1 VPNLTVS
8 LPEDLRRRMRAH
20 PEVRWSDVVRRA
32 IEEYLDR
39 LEFVEEEPMAALAER
54 MRELE
59 GYDPETD
66 KPTASERDVAD
77 ELERARVEGLEEL
90 ER

>member
-1 VPNLTVS
+1 MPNLTVS

-20 PEVRWSDVVRRA
+20 PEIRWSEVVRRA

-39 LEFVEEEPMAALAER
+39 LELVEEEPIVSLADR
-54 MRELE
+54 VRELE
-59 GYDPETD
+59 GYDPEAD
-66 KPTASERDVAD
+66 KPTAGERDVAD
-77 ELERARVEGLEEL
+77 DLERARVNRLEEL

>member
-8 LPEDLRRRMRAH
+8 LPEDLRRRMKTH
-20 PEVRWSDVVRRA
+20 PEIRWSEVVRRA

-39 LEFVEEEPMAALAER
+39 LESVEEEPVAALAER

-59 GYDPETD
+59 DYSPETD
-66 KPTASERDVAD
+66 RPAAGERDVAD
-77 ELERARVEGLEEL
+77 ELERARVKSLEEL

>member
-1 VPNLTVS
+1 MPNLTVS
-8 LPEDLRRRMRAH
+8 LPEDLRKRMRAH
-20 PEVRWSDVVRRA
+20 PEIRWSEVVRRA

-39 LEFVEEEPMAALAER
+39 IELAEEEPMTSLAER

-59 GYDPETD
+59 GYDLKTD
-66 KPTASERDVAD
+66 KFAAGERDVAD
-77 ELERARVEGLEEL
+77 ELERARVGSLEEL